1 MMRCNDAVTFHSD
14 PAAARGGSVGS
25 DSPSW
30 ISMAKQKQ
38 KIYQEKSLDMTVKK
52 VSDFTDGPTPS
63 LSKKKNLK
71 LYTDFIYEKKK

>member
-1 MMRCNDAVTFHSD
+1 
-14 PAAARGGSVGS
+14 
-25 DSPSW
+25 
-30 ISMAKQKQ
+30 MAKQKQ

-52 VSDFTDGPTPS
+52 VSDFTDGPTTS